1 MDSSDELTR
10 PFIWNLLSFFILNI
24 QPPVALFNVASLT
37 FNTLK
42 LVEAVAQY

>member
-1 MDSSDELTR
+1 MNSPVLSYGST
-10 PFIWNLLSFFILNI
+10 LLLYSKI